1 MPLQLPRQVAASQQ
15 AFGVHGAR
23 NTMKAFDS
31 ESRDSCRNARMKSFA
46 LKGVHEMFLPPK
58 PSLKVLQ
65 PLVQWTGNVNGLLPR
80 STGISP

>member
-1 MPLQLPRQVAASQQ
+1 
-15 AFGVHGAR
+15 
-23 NTMKAFDS
+23 MKAFDS
-31 ESRDSCRNARMKSFA
+31 KSRDSARNFRMKSF
-46 LKGVHEMFLPPK
+46 LLINGDEMFFALK

>member
-1 MPLQLPRQVAASQQ
+1 
-15 AFGVHGAR
+15 
-23 NTMKAFDS
+23 MKAFDS
-31 ESRDSCRNARMKSFA
+31 ECRDSGRNFGMKSFA
-46 LKGVHEMFLPPK
+46 LKDAREMFSPQK